1 MTSALTWPLFNYKPA
16 VLYVFSKVE
25 RLDRGIFCTFRG
37 QSVVCPDPVQG
48 ETQDEEEE
56 VGVAGRL
63 GPGSGRKHTA
73 GDLHLRNDEG
83 GQRDVGR
90 QSRAV
95 GVDKGF
101 DLLCFLIASLNL
113 GEDNQ
118 ILLI

>member
-1 MTSALTWPLFNYKPA
+1 M
-16 VLYVFSKVE
+16 
-25 RLDRGIFCTFRG
+25 
-37 QSVVCPDPVQG
+37 CPDPVQG
-48 ETQDEEEE
+48 ETQAEEEE

-63 GPGSGRKHTA
+63 GPGSSRKHAA

-101 DLLCFLIASLNL
+101 NLLCFLIASLNL
-113 GEDNQ
+113 REDNQ